1 MKSLIALISF
11 VIMEAEITNFLKTAF
26 NEDIQDGDH
35 SSLACIP
42 ADATK
47 KAQLLIKEGG
57 ILAGVD
63 LAAHIFNYTDASLQ
77 MEVFVKDGAVVQPGD
92 VAFEVTGS
100 AQSILSSERIV
111 LNCMQRMSAIATKT
125 QKFVKLIEDL
135 NAKVLDTRKTTP
147 GIRFIEKWAVRI
159 GGGMNHRFGLYDMI
173 MLKDNHIDFAGGID
187 QAILKTNDYL
197 KKNNKELRIE
207 IETRN
212 LDEVKQVLAVGGVDR
227 IMLDNFSLDDV
238 SSAVSMISGKFETE
252 ASGGINMDTVRQFAA
267 CGVDYVSVGAI
278 THSINNLDLSLKA
291 INE

>member
-1 MKSLIALISF
+1 
-11 VIMEAEITNFLKTAF
+11 
-26 NEDIQDGDH
+26 
-35 SSLACIP
+35 
-42 ADATK
+42 
-47 KAQLLIKEGG
+47 
-57 ILAGVD
+57 
-63 LAAHIFNYTDASLQ
+63 
-77 MEVFVKDGAVVQPGD
+77 
-92 VAFEVTGS
+92 
-100 AQSILSSERIV
+100 
-111 LNCMQRMSAIATKT
+111 MQRMSAIATKT

>member
-1 MKSLIALISF
+1 
-11 VIMEAEITNFLKTAF
+11 
-26 NEDIQDGDH
+26 
-35 SSLACIP
+35 
-42 ADATK
+42 
-47 KAQLLIKEGG
+47 
-57 ILAGVD
+57 
-63 LAAHIFNYTDASLQ
+63 
-77 MEVFVKDGAVVQPGD
+77 
-92 VAFEVTGS
+92 
-100 AQSILSSERIV
+100 
-111 LNCMQRMSAIATKT
+111 MQRMSAIATKT

-135 NAKVLDTRKTTP
+135 NTKVLDTRKTTP

-212 LDEVKQVLAVGGVDR
+212 LDEVKQVLAIGGVDR
-227 IMLDNFSLDDV
+227 IMLDNFSLDEV
-238 SSAVSMISGKFETE
+238 RSAVSMINGKFETE
-252 ASGGINMDTVRQFAA
+252 ASGGINMDTVRQFAE